1 MQTGA
6 QVKVLGDIVPPGSDR
21 MSGAVYA
28 QILAMIVDGQ
38 FPLNARLP
46 SELELCQEFGASRPV
61 VREALARLR
70 EDQIVVSRKGSG
82 SYVVKRP
89 DQAILRFTPAGSI
102 ADIERCFAFRTELE
116 SAAAAVAA
124 EMREDEDLAAIRGAY
139 DSLANGKLGVEE
151 DIHFHQVIAD
161 ATHNQY
167 YIATQASL
175 RADLLRGMT
184 VMRNLSLLRP
194 PARLRLVQDE
204 HLAVL
209 LAIEEGDPD
218 KARTAMRAHVDAAR
232 KRMFE
237 GEERSIN

>member
-1 MQTGA
+1 MLTVEQAPAVVVT
-6 QVKVLGDIVPPGSDR
+6 PGIDR

-38 FPLNARLP
+38 FALNARLP
-46 SELELCQEFGASRPV
+46 SEWELCERFRTSRPV

-70 EDQIVVSRKGSG
+70 ADRIVVSRKGSG

-102 ADIERCFAFRTELE
+102 ADIERCFRFRMEVE
-116 SAAAAVAA
+116 SAAAAMAA
-124 EMREDEDLAAIRGAY
+124 EMREADDLAAIRGAY
-139 DSLANGKLGVEE
+139 DALARGRLGVEE
-151 DIHFHQVIAD
+151 DIRFHQVVAE

-194 PARLRLVQDE
+194 PARLKLVQDE
-204 HLAVL
+204 HCAVM

-218 KARTAMRAHVDAAR
+218 KARAAMRAHIDAAR

-237 GEERSIN
+237 GEEQVN